1 MQEIAISKLKAT
13 CLAVLERVRRTRQPV
28 RLTRF
33 GDPVAEVVPPSA
45 NPKNKRWIG
54 SIASTGRIVGDIISP
69 AGDEK
74 EWESLN
80 S

>member
-1 MQEIAISKLKAT
+1 MVADHGIKDGKGFLPYAGNRHLQ
-13 CLAVLERVRRTRQPV
+13 V
-28 RLTRF
+28 TRF

-45 NPKNKRWIG
+45 NPKKKRWVG
-54 SIASTGRIVGDIISP
+54 SMAGTGRIVGDIVSP

-74 EWESLN
+74 DWEALN